1 MKKTLQVL
9 CVIAIVAM
17 TGATAAKADMTIPE
31 PPEPTLMGMPT
42 PGPDNYAPPARQQ
55 CKDLTIQY
63 VCGTEQKCDYLEG
76 RGMICTE
83 VEKYCT
89 RTETVCP

>member
-1 MKKTLQVL
+1 MKTSINAL
-9 CVIAIVAM
+9 CIIAIITM
-17 TGATAAKADMTIPE
+17 FGALSANADMSIPE
-31 PPEPTLMGMPT
+31 PPEPTLLGT
-42 PGPDNYAPPARQQ
+42 PSTGPDMYVPRESQQ
-55 CKDLTIQY
+55 CKDLTIQF

-76 RGMICTE
+76 RGMVCTE

>member
-1 MKKTLQVL
+1 MKKSLRVL
-9 CVIAIVAM
+9 CFIAIVAM
-17 TGATAAKADMTIPE
+17 TGTTAATADMSIPE
-31 PPEPTLMGMPT
+31 PPEPTLMGT
-42 PGPDNYAPPARQQ
+42 PSAGPDNYEPRASQQ
-55 CKDLTIQY
+55 CKDLTVQY

-76 RGMICTE
+76 RGMVCTE

>member
-1 MKKTLQVL
+1 MKRSIKVL
-9 CVIAIVAM
+9 CIIAIITMV
-17 TGATAAKADMTIPE
+17 GALSAQADMSIPE
-31 PPEPTLMGMPT
+31 PPEPTIIGT
-42 PGPDNYAPPARQQ
+42 PSTGPDTYLPRESRQ
-55 CKDLTIQY
+55 CKDLTIQF

-76 RGMICTE
+76 RGMVCTE